1 MSQQATQ
8 LIDSR
13 ELRQL
18 SDNPSPKLRLVAA
31 ILVAVI
37 LVLGIYGIESNDSS
51 NGFVNAQTQGICDRT
66 TEVQAKIIE
75 GISGNPT
82 CDVVTDAQLNAYTGS
97 RGKLLLGNKG
107 INNLQAGDFAG
118 LTSVREIHINNN
130 NLTELPGGIFDGLT
144 SLEDLKVQS
153 NKLTVVAQ
161 DVFSDLADSP
171 NLDAVY
177 LENNDINTIESG
189 AFSGVAFSSTHFSR
203 RLWLH
208 GNELATLQDGAFDG
222 ATNLIWLRLEDNQI
236 SSIVDSAF
244 DDLVALGQ
252 LDLANNQLV
261 TLPSGLLEHT
271 APLHRLELQN
281 NKLMSL
287 EADVFRTLASLA
299 TLYLDDNELT
309 MLSSDVFKIVDPM
322 DNTALI
328 GNPTLRTLY
337 LQNNQLSSLP
347 DGIFAG
353 LPTLEI
359 LDLRDNELSDLP
371 AELLPLLRIC
381 SLAEFRVG
389 GNSFTAAPTETVV
402 DGMTTTTYGLFDA
415 FTTTPACTDNGIT
428 ILDVSDVPLTT
439 ANLEAIRD
447 NHSGITRL
455 YIANTGGAAATVLDL
470 FENLSLKFFDTSGND
485 LSSWTSTEVTKF
497 VTAVASEATLQY
509 LWLANTQI
517 TASNALAILAGLRT
531 SHDTID
537 FSDNDLSDWNTAAN
551 RTSLGTALA
560 PMTALDLLF
569 MDNTQIDG
577 DTALTIM
584 ENIEDSIL
592 TVSLSGNDLS
602 GWNAATSASSLA
614 AAFERIAGTFWT
626 LVDLSNTGIDDT
638 AASSIVPKLKR
649 TYVSWR
655 LDPAKLDLSDNKLT
669 KFESAWLVD
678 WTFLTELD
686 LSNNSITSTAPATYA
701 TLADYLQILRLIGN
715 PLDTTPVEQDYYDA
729 LPNLKLF
736 TFDTSVVSPGL
747 VFTDAPVTITETGSV
762 TQVGSSATN
771 VTAEYKVELA
781 TEPTADVTLTLAFAT
796 GSDSDITF
804 KDASDNLVTTL
815 SLTFTT
821 TNWDDEQTVTV
832 NAASDDDALDD
843 TATITHTASGGD
855 YGSVTGDVSVTVTD
869 DEEARVIVPERF
881 TLEET
886 QTVDYTVALSAN
898 PSAPVTVTPMIATG
912 ADAIEFVNLGAVTL
926 DSDNWNTGVVV
937 EIEATDDEDG
947 EDAMASITHS
957 VTGAAEFLPQDGKTL
972 AITVIDDDEK
982 GLFFELSHF
991 FDAPTQTIRTVESDS
1006 FITYRIKLKTKPA
1019 GDVEVTPQLSPNARI
1034 VFEESDP
1041 TITFTVD
1048 DWDQLQFVD
1057 MNHTDDPDA
1066 QDNRYSIT
1074 HTISGYG
1081 TLEAS
1086 ELPEP
1091 IIIWSVDDDEADVQ
1105 VTIETADQDGDGN
1118 LLVEEGD
1125 AAGTEFKVVLTSLPV
1140 ILDGSNAT
1148 ATLTITATGGLTVIG
1163 GSQTFNSSNWDD
1175 ERTITIRAS
1184 DDDNGV
1190 PETAAI
1196 SFAITGGDY
1205 DSEMEPDIPVKILDD
1220 DTPDLTIT
1228 PLSLTDVDEGS
1239 TTGKTYTIKPTTEPS
1254 AEFTVNLS
1262 SDNDVVEV
1270 SPEEI
1275 TFNAGNWQTAQT
1287 VRVTALQDDDAFDDT
1302 ATITHTTAM
1311 TEGDHLE
1318 YHQLTGLDSVS
1329 VTADDDD
1336 EPEAN
1341 ASLTSLR
1348 TQQRDGRDRA
1358 KIGNRK
1364 L

>member
-1 MSQQATQ
+1 M
-8 LIDSR
+8 
-13 ELRQL
+13 
-18 SDNPSPKLRLVAA
+18 
-31 ILVAVI
+31 
-37 LVLGIYGIESNDSS
+37 
-51 NGFVNAQTQGICDRT
+51 
-66 TEVQAKIIE
+66 
-75 GISGNPT
+75 
-82 CDVVTDAQLNAYTGS
+82 TDAQLNAYTGS

-130 NLTELPGGIFDGLT
+130 NLTELPGGIFDGLM

-208 GNELATLQDGAFDG
+208 GNELATLQDVAFDG

-236 SSIVDSAF
+236 SSIVDGAF

-470 FENLSLKFFDTSGND
+470 FENLSLRFFDASGND
-485 LSSWTSTEVTKF
+485 LSGWASADVTKF
-497 VTAVASEATLQY
+497 VAAITSETALQY
-509 LWLANTQI
+509 LWMANTQI
-517 TASNALAILAGLRT
+517 TAANALSILEGLRT
-531 SHDTID
+531 SHLTID
-537 FSDNDLSDWNTAAN
+537 FSDNDLSGWNVAAT
-551 RTSLGTALA
+551 RTSLGTALVA
-560 PMTALDLLF
+560 MTALDHLF
-569 MDNTQIDG
+569 FDNTQIDG
-577 DTALTIM
+577 ETALTII
-584 ENIEDSIL
+584 ENIEDSIQ
-592 TVSLSGNDLS
+592 TISLAGNDLS
-602 GWNAATSASSLA
+602 GWNSADVAADIV
-614 AAFERIAGTFWT
+614 AAFTRISEYYWR
-626 LVDLSNTGIDDT
+626 LIDLSNTGIDDT
-638 AASSIVPKLKR
+638 GAQSVVPNLKR
-649 TYVSWR
+649 LKSF
-655 LDPAKLDLSDNKLT
+655 LDSLSDPTALNLSDNDLT
-669 KFESAWLVD
+669 KFESTWLAD
-678 WTFLTELD
+678 WVFLTELD
-686 LSNNSITSTAPATYA
+686 LSNNSITSTAAATYA
-701 TLADYLQILRLIGN
+701 TLADYLQILRLVGN

-762 TQVGSSATN
+762 TEVGLTATN

-796 GSDSDITF
+796 DSDSDITF

-821 TNWDDEQTVTV
+821 TNWDDEQTVIV
-832 NAASDDDALDD
+832 NVASDDDALDD
-843 TATITHTASGGD
+843 TARITHTASGGG

-869 DEEARVIVPERF
+869 DEEARVIVPEKF

-886 QTVDYTVALSAN
+886 QTVDYTVTLSAN
-898 PSAPVTVTPMIATG
+898 PSEPVIVTPAIATG
-912 ADAIEFVNLGAVTL
+912 ADAIEFANPGAVTL
-926 DSDNWNTGVVV
+926 NADNWDTGVAVSV
-937 EIEATDDEDG
+937 TAKDDDDG

-957 VTGAAEFLPQDGKTL
+957 VTGAAEFLHEDGKTL
-972 AITVIDDDEK
+972 SITVIDDDEK
-982 GLFFELSHF
+982 GLFFEQSHF

-1048 DWDQLQFVD
+1048 NWDELQFVD

-1091 IIIWSVDDDEADVQ
+1091 IIIWSVDDDEA
-1105 VTIETADQDGDGN
+1105 G
-1118 LLVEEGD
+1118 
-1125 AAGTEFKVVLTSLPV
+1125 
-1140 ILDGSNAT
+1140 
-1148 ATLTITATGGLTVIG
+1148 
-1163 GSQTFNSSNWDD
+1163 
-1175 ERTITIRAS
+1175 RA
-1184 DDDNGV
+1184 
-1190 PETAAI
+1190 
-1196 SFAITGGDY
+1196 
-1205 DSEMEPDIPVKILDD
+1205 
-1220 DTPDLTIT
+1220 
-1228 PLSLTDVDEGS
+1228 
-1239 TTGKTYTIKPTTEPS
+1239 
-1254 AEFTVNLS
+1254 
-1262 SDNDVVEV
+1262 
-1270 SPEEI
+1270 
-1275 TFNAGNWQTAQT
+1275 
-1287 VRVTALQDDDAFDDT
+1287 
-1302 ATITHTTAM
+1302 
-1311 TEGDHLE
+1311 GDHRNRRS
-1318 YHQLTGLDSVS
+1318 GWRR
-1329 VTADDDD
+1329 
-1336 EPEAN
+1336 EPA
-1341 ASLTSLR
+1341 R
-1348 TQQRDGRDRA
+1348 RGGRR
-1358 KIGNRK
+1358 RRH
-1364 L
+1364 